1 MSNIDTQK
9 YRVSYTLTRNI
20 HECKYFATFEEA
32 MIEYIK
38 RITPT
43 ENGGWNK
50 ARLMDTHIAEW
61 NEKEEKYIN
70 LK

>member
-1 MSNIDTQK
+1 MGNVDTQK
-9 YRVSYTLTRNI
+9 YRVSYTLQRNI
-20 HECKYFATFEEA
+20 YECEYFATFEEA
-32 MIEYIK
+32 MTEYIK
-38 RITPT
+38 RITPE

-61 NEKEEKYIN
+61 NAKKDKYII